1 MSALASLQALQA
13 RLQYPFKTPALL
25 QQALTHRSYS
35 ADHNERLEFLGDSVL
50 GLAVAHMLYEAL
62 GSGAEGDLSRLR
74 AHLVRQDSLHR
85 LALELD
91 LSPLLRLG
99 EGEMRSG
106 GQRRPSIL
114 ADALE
119 AIIGAVYLDGGP
131 AAADALVRRL
141 FERVEISPAMSA
153 AAKDAKTALQEWLQA
168 RKMAVPT
175 YRIEATRG
183 KAHDQTFVV
192 ACDLPELSLSMQAEG
207 LSRRAAEQA
216 AAELMMAHL
225 QSMPS
230 KALPPGKVAPK
241 VVVKKS
247 RKPQHG

>member
-91 LSPLLRLG
+91 LSPLLRVG

-114 ADALE
+114 ADAVE
-119 AIIGAVYLDGGP
+119 AILGAVYLEAGFP
-131 AAADALVRRL
+131 VAEQVVHQL
-141 FERVEISPAMSA
+141 F
-153 AAKDAKTALQEWLQA
+153 AKVDITPQMQAVGKDPKTALQEWLQG
-168 RKMAVPT
+168 RRMALPQYDVEK
-175 YRIEATRG
+175 ISGA
-183 KAHDQTFVV
+183 AHKQTFTV
-192 ACDLPELSLSMQAEG
+192 ACMIPALRLGAKGQG
-207 LSRRAAEQA
+207 HSRRTGEQA
-216 AAELMMAHL
+216 AAAAMLKLL
-225 QSMPS
+225 QEKHPS
-230 KALPPGKVAPK
+230 
-241 VVVKKS
+241 
-247 RKPQHG
+247 